1 MILGLDHR
9 YHLRANQFIEKK
21 RVKEVRER
29 AMEKDNKRLVIFSP
43 SSVLMK
49 LYMGDNS
56 SFYSPKFRP
65 VKRGRA

>member
-1 MILGLDHR
+1 
-9 YHLRANQFIEKK
+9 
-21 RVKEVRER
+21 
-29 AMEKDNKRLVIFSP
+29 MEKENKRLVIFSP

-65 VKRGRA
+65 VKRGRAWNGEIKTRWKEKKKFPVRRPAR